1 MTPSSEA
8 ISLPPRQAV
17 KLMSQAASTPPASPA
32 GTWRLDA
39 ALGDAQLQARAQ
51 PEWQQEY
58 RQLSA
63 GLFQGRVQHVQLPG
77 MRLVRE
83 DSNQALHQRGDLGR
97 GAYGFAM
104 PLALSGPG
112 FFNGQR
118 FGLDS
123 VLLGRGDEMD
133 LRTPTELSLLAV
145 VVEAELLQPLWQRM
159 YQKPLAGWLEH
170 QLVVPARPAAAQAL
184 RRLHTELMARLLDP
198 AAAEREWQDETALR
212 QVRDTLLIEWI
223 EVIPE
228 RVDASSLPTVA
239 AQRQLVNL
247 ACELMLAQPDE
258 PLSMLELCG
267 QVGASRRKLTY
278 CFQDVLGTSP
288 MQYLRAVRLNGVRR
302 ELRSGEAAA
311 VQDAAARWG
320 FFHMGQFSLDYKK
333 QFGELPSATLRNA
346 VAQGLRSGPSAGRQI
361 PGTRSPA
368 SAPGAGSPGRR
379 RARR

>member
-1 MTPSSEA
+1 MHPTARPQPVA
-8 ISLPPRQAV
+8 PQGP
-17 KLMSQAASTPPASPA
+17 
-32 GTWRLDA
+32 WRLDA
-39 ALGDAQLQARAQ
+39 SLGDAQLQARAQ

-104 PLALSGPG
+104 PLSLSGSG
-112 FFNGQR
+112 IFNGQR
-118 FGLDS
+118 FELDS
-123 VLLGRGDEMD
+123 VLLGRGDELD

-145 VVEAELLQPLWQRM
+145 VVEADLLQPLWQRM

-198 AAAEREWQDETALR
+198 VAAEREWLDETALR
-212 QVRDTLLIEWI
+212 QVRDALLIEWI

-228 RVDASSLPTVA
+228 KVDASSLSTVA
-239 AQRQLVNL
+239 ARRQLVNR
-247 ACELMLAQPDE
+247 ACELMLAHPDE

-267 QVGASRRKLTY
+267 LVGTSRRKLTY

-333 QFGELPSATLRNA
+333 QFGELPSATLRA
-346 VAQGLRSGPSAGRQI
+346 AAAPGLRPAPSAGRQS

-368 SAPGAGSPGRR
+368 SAPGAGSPGRQ

>member
-1 MTPSSEA
+1 MNPSSPHLEFP
-8 ISLPPRQAV
+8 S
-17 KLMSQAASTPPASPA
+17 AAPA

-39 ALGDAQLQARAQ
+39 RTGDAHSQARVQ

-58 RQLSA
+58 RQLSP
-63 GLFQGRVQHVQLPG
+63 GLFQGHVQHVQLPG

-104 PLALSGPG
+104 PLALSEPG
-112 FFNGQR
+112 IFNGQR
-118 FGLDS
+118 FELDS
-123 VLLGRGDEMD
+123 VLLGRGDELD
-133 LRTPTELSLLAV
+133 LRTPTQLSLMAV
-145 VVEAELLQPLWQRM
+145 VVEADLLQPLWQRM
-159 YQKPLAGWLEH
+159 YQKPLAAWLEH

-184 RRLHTELMARLLDP
+184 RRLHMELMARLLDP
-198 AAAEREWQDETALR
+198 HAAWQDETALR
-212 QVRDTLLIEWI
+212 QVRDTLLIEWL

-228 RVDASSLPTVA
+228 RVDASSLPSVA
-239 AQRQLVNL
+239 ARRQLVHR

-258 PLSMLELCG
+258 PLSMLDLCG
-267 QVGASRRKLTY
+267 RVGASRRKLNY

-302 ELRSGEAAA
+302 ELRSGAKGA

-320 FFHMGQFSLDYKK
+320 FFHMGQFSTDYKK
-333 QFGELPSATLRNA
+333 QFGELPSATLRA
-346 VAQGLRSGPSAGRQI
+346 AAAPALSSVPSAAAQS

-368 SAPGAGSPGRR
+368 SAPGAGTPGRR
-379 RARR
+379 KAPR

>member
-1 MTPSSEA
+1 
-8 ISLPPRQAV
+8 
-17 KLMSQAASTPPASPA
+17 MSQAASTQPVGPA
-32 GTWRLDA
+32 GAWRLDA
-39 ALGDAQLQARAQ
+39 ATGDAQSQAGAQ

-83 DSNQALHQRGDLGR
+83 DSNRALHQRGDLGR
-97 GAYGFAM
+97 GVYGFAM

-112 FFNGQR
+112 IFNGQR
-118 FGLDS
+118 FELDS
-123 VLLGRGDEMD
+123 LLLGRGDELD
-133 LRTPTELSLLAV
+133 LRTPTELSLMAV
-145 VVEAELLQPLWQRM
+145 VVEADLLQPLWQRM

-170 QLVVPARPAAAQAL
+170 QLVVPARPAAAQTL

-198 AAAEREWQDETALR
+198 AAFGPDWQDETALR
-212 QVRDTLLIEWI
+212 
-223 EVIPE
+223 PE
-228 RVDASSLPTVA
+228 KVDASSLPTVA
-239 AQRQLVNL
+239 ARRQLVNL

-258 PLSMLELCG
+258 PLSMLDLCS

-288 MQYLRAVRLNGVRR
+288 MQYLRALRLNGVRR

-333 QFGELPSATLRNA
+333 QFGELPSATLRSGA
-346 VAQGLRSGPSAGRQI
+346 AQGLRPAPSAGRQS

-368 SAPGAGSPGRR
+368 SAPGAGSPGRQ

>member
-1 MTPSSEA
+1 
-8 ISLPPRQAV
+8 
-17 KLMSQAASTPPASPA
+17 MSQAASTQPVGPTGA
-32 GTWRLDA
+32 WRLDA
-39 ALGDAQLQARAQ
+39 ATGDAQSQARAQ

-83 DSNQALHQRGDLGR
+83 DSNRALHQRGDLGR

-112 FFNGQR
+112 IFNGQR
-118 FGLDS
+118 FELDS
-123 VLLGRGDEMD
+123 VLLGRGDELD
-133 LRTPTELSLLAV
+133 LRTPTELSLMAV
-145 VVEAELLQPLWQRM
+145 VVEADLLQPLWQRM

-198 AAAEREWQDETALR
+198 DTPWQDETALR
-212 QVRDTLLIEWI
+212 QVRDALLIEWI

-228 RVDASSLPTVA
+228 KVDASSLPTVTA
-239 AQRQLVNL
+239 RRQLVNL

-258 PLSMLELCG
+258 PLSMLELCS

-288 MQYLRAVRLNGVRR
+288 IQYLRAVRLNGVRR

-333 QFGELPSATLRNA
+333 QFGELPSATLRA
-346 VAQGLRSGPSAGRQI
+346 AGALGLRPAPLAGRRS

-368 SAPGAGSPGRR
+368 SAPGASSPGRQ

>member
-1 MTPSSEA
+1 
-8 ISLPPRQAV
+8 
-17 KLMSQAASTPPASPA
+17 MSQAASTQPVGPTGA
-32 GTWRLDA
+32 WRLDA
-39 ALGDAQLQARAQ
+39 ATGDAQLQARAQ

-83 DSNQALHQRGDLGR
+83 DSNRALHQRGDLGR

-112 FFNGQR
+112 IFNGQR
-118 FGLDS
+118 FELDS
-123 VLLGRGDEMD
+123 VLLGRGDELD
-133 LRTPTELSLLAV
+133 LRTPTELSLMAV
-145 VVEAELLQPLWQRM
+145 VVEADLLQPLWHRM

-198 AAAEREWQDETALR
+198 DTPWQDETALR
-212 QVRDTLLIEWI
+212 QVRDALLIEWI

-228 RVDASSLPTVA
+228 KVDASSLPTVTSR
-239 AQRQLVNL
+239 RQLVNL

-258 PLSMLELCG
+258 PLSMLELCS

-288 MQYLRAVRLNGVRR
+288 MQYLRALGFLPHGPVLAGLQEAVRR
-302 ELRSGEAAA
+302 TALGHA
-311 VQDAAARWG
+311 
-320 FFHMGQFSLDYKK
+320 
-333 QFGELPSATLRNA
+333 
-346 VAQGLRSGPSAGRQI
+346 AGRRGAGAQ
-361 PGTRSPA
+361 A
-368 SAPGAGSPGRR
+368 SAIGGATKPRYSVSSQ
-379 RARR
+379 RARRRLTGSANGAAMSCAPMGSPSGDWPIGTAVEGRPHSPL

>member
-1 MTPSSEA
+1 
-8 ISLPPRQAV
+8 
-17 KLMSQAASTPPASPA
+17 MSQPAFPHPVGPTGA
-32 GTWRLDA
+32 WRLDA
-39 ALGDAQLQARAQ
+39 ATGDAQSQARAQ
-51 PEWQQEY
+51 PDWQQEY

-63 GLFQGRVQHVQLPG
+63 GMFQGRVQHVQLPG

-83 DSNQALHQRGDLGR
+83 DSNRALHQRGDLGR

-104 PLALSGPG
+104 PLALSEPG
-112 FFNGQR
+112 IFNGQR
-118 FGLDS
+118 FELDS
-123 VLLGRGDEMD
+123 LLLGRGDELD
-133 LRTPTELSLLAV
+133 LRTPTELSLMAV
-145 VVEAELLQPLWQRM
+145 VVEADLLQPLWQRM

-170 QLVVPARPAAAQAL
+170 QLVVPARRAAAQAL

-198 AAAEREWQDETALR
+198 AAVGRDWQDETALR

-228 RVDASSLPTVA
+228 KVDASSLPTVA
-239 AQRQLVNL
+239 ARRQLVTL
-247 ACELMLAQPDE
+247 ACELMLARPDT

-333 QFGELPSATLRNA
+333 QFGELPSATLRSA
-346 VAQGLRSGPSAGRQI
+346 PSVGRQT

-368 SAPGAGSPGRR
+368 SAPSAGTPGRR
-379 RARR
+379 KALR

>member
-1 MTPSSEA
+1 
-8 ISLPPRQAV
+8 
-17 KLMSQAASTPPASPA
+17 MSQSACPHPVGLSGA
-32 GTWRLDA
+32 WRLDA
-39 ALGDAQLQARAQ
+39 TTGDAQSQARAQ
-51 PEWQQEY
+51 PDWQQEY

-63 GLFQGRVQHVQLPG
+63 GMFQGRVQHVQLPG

-83 DSNQALHQRGDLGR
+83 DSNRALHQRGDLGR

-104 PLALSGPG
+104 PLALSEPG
-112 FFNGQR
+112 IFNGQR
-118 FGLDS
+118 FELDS
-123 VLLGRGDEMD
+123 LLLGRGDELD
-133 LRTPTELSLLAV
+133 LRTPTELSLMAV
-145 VVEAELLQPLWQRM
+145 VVEADLLQPLWQRM

-184 RRLHTELMARLLDP
+184 RRLHTELMDRLLDP
-198 AAAEREWQDETALR
+198 TAPLQDETTLR

-228 RVDASSLPTVA
+228 RVDASTLPTVA
-239 AQRQLVNL
+239 ARRQLVNL

-258 PLSMLELCG
+258 PMSMLALCG
-267 QVGASRRKLTY
+267 KVGASRRKLNY

-302 ELRSGEAAA
+302 ALRSGEAAA

-333 QFGELPSATLRNA
+333 QFGELPSATLRSA
-346 VAQGLRSGPSAGRQI
+346 PSAARQT

-368 SAPGAGSPGRR
+368 SAPSAGSPGRQ
-379 RARR
+379 RARQ